1 MNFCGE
7 GEGGD
12 GAFEMLP
19 WPAVNYGKRMTEV
32 RSRPK
37 RKETKPGPKSLKL
50 IRIYCGHVGHT
61 QEHSHTHTHTLRYGN
76 KRRRHGR
83 RRRRGQ
89 ADETLN

>member
-89 ADETLN
+89 ADGTLN